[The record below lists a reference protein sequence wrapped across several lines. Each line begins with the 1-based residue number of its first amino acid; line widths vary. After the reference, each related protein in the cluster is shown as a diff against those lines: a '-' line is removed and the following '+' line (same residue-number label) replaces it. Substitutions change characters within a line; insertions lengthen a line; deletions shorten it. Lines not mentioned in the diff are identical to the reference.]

1 MNSRAAPRCGSLRA
15 EPARGPVSL
24 GGDNMLR
31 KFASVAA
38 CIAAAAAVF
47 PGAASAQSDY
57 PNKPLRLIVPFPPGG
72 STDIIGRIVAQR
84 LGEKLGQQIVVDNR
98 GGAGGTI
105 GTDAAAKASPDGYT
119 LAVGTTSTHAVAPG
133 AYSKLGYDPIKDF
146 APVSLVAITPYLLV
160 VNAQVPARSLKE
172 FVTLAK
178 SLPGK
183 LNYAAPGAGSTTH
196 LAMEILKDVAA
207 INVVHIPYKGNGP
220 AEIAVLANEVQ
231 AIFGSMPALLQQVKA
246 NKLRPLAV
254 GTARRSPAVPD
265 VPTVAELG
273 YPGFEAALWLGIV
286 APAGTPARAV
296 ERLARELNGIVA
308 TPDFREAMDKNGAEP
323 VSNTPEQFATLI
335 RQEADRYGKVMKA
348 LGIKL
353 D

>member
-1 MNSRAAPRCGSLRA
+1 
-15 EPARGPVSL
+15 
-24 GGDNMLR
+24 
-31 KFASVAA
+31 
-38 CIAAAAAVF
+38 VF
-47 PGAASAQSDY
+47 PGTVSAQSDY

-72 STDIIGRIVAQR
+72 STDIVGRIVALR
-84 LGEKLGQQIVVDNR
+84 LSEKLGQPIVVDNR

-105 GTDAAAKASPDGYT
+105 GTDAAAKAAPDGYT

-133 AYSKLGYDPIKDF
+133 AYSKLGYDPVKDF
-146 APVSLVAITPYLLV
+146 APVSLVAVTPYLLV
-160 VNAQVPARSLKE
+160 VNAQVPANSLKE

-178 SLPGK
+178 SQPGK
-183 LNYAAPGAGSTTH
+183 LNYASAGAGSTTH
-196 LAMEILKDVAA
+196 LAMEMLKDVAA

-220 AEIAVLANEVQ
+220 AEVAVLAGEVQ
-231 AIFGSMPALLQQVKA
+231 AIFGSMPALLAQVKA
-246 NKLRPLAV
+246 GKLRPLAV

-286 APAGTPARAV
+286 APAGTPARAI

-308 TPDFREAMDKNGAEP
+308 TPAFREAMDKNGAEP
-323 VSNTPEQFATLI
+323 ISNTPEQFATLI
-335 RQEADRYGKVMKA
+335 RQEAERYGKVVKA

>member
-1 MNSRAAPRCGSLRA
+1 M
-15 EPARGPVSL
+15 
-24 GGDNMLR
+24 R

-38 CIAAAAAVF
+38 CIAVAASVF
-47 PGAASAQSDY
+47 PCAVSAQSDY
-57 PNKPLRLIVPFPPGG
+57 PTKPLRLIVPFPPGG
-72 STDIIGRIVAQR
+72 STDIIGRIVALR
-84 LGEKLGQQIVVDNR
+84 LSEKLGQAIVVDNR

-105 GTDAAAKASPDGYT
+105 GTDAAAKAAPDGYT

-133 AYSKLGYDPIKDF
+133 AYSKLGYDPVKDF
-146 APVSLVAITPYLLV
+146 APISLVAVTPYLLV
-160 VNAQVPARSLKE
+160 VNAQVPANSLKE

-178 SLPGK
+178 SQPGK
-183 LNYAAPGAGSTTH
+183 LNYASAGAGSTTH
-196 LAMEILKDVAA
+196 LAMEMLKDVAG

-220 AEIAVLANEVQ
+220 AEVAVLAGEVQ
-231 AIFGSMPALLQQVKA
+231 TIFGSMPALLAQVKA

-323 VSNTPEQFATLI
+323 ISNTPEQFATLI
-335 RQEADRYGKVMKA
+335 KQEADRYGKVVKA

>member
-1 MNSRAAPRCGSLRA
+1 M
-15 EPARGPVSL
+15 V
-24 GGDNMLR
+24 R
-31 KFASVAA
+31 KLASVAA
-38 CIAAAAAVF
+38 CIAAIAAVF
-47 PGAASAQSDY
+47 PCAVSAQSDY

-84 LGEKLGQQIVVDNR
+84 LSEKLGQQIVVDNR

-146 APVSLVAITPYLLV
+146 APVSLVAVTPYLLV
-160 VNAQVPARSLKE
+160 VNAQVPAKSLKE

-178 SLPGK
+178 SQPGK
-183 LNYAAPGAGSTTH
+183 LNYASAGAGSTTH
-196 LAMEILKDVAA
+196 LAMEMLKDVAA

-323 VSNTPEQFATLI
+323 TSNTPEQFATLI
-335 RQEADRYGKVMKA
+335 RQEADRYGKVVRA
-348 LGIKL
+348 LGIRL

>member
-1 MNSRAAPRCGSLRA
+1 
-15 EPARGPVSL
+15 
-24 GGDNMLR
+24 MLR

-47 PGAASAQSDY
+47 PCAVSAQSEY

-84 LGEKLGQQIVVDNR
+84 LGEKLGQQIIVDNR

-105 GTDAAAKASPDGYT
+105 GTDAAAKAAPDGYT

-133 AYSKLGYDPIKDF
+133 AYSKLGYDPVRDF
-146 APVSLVAITPYLLV
+146 APVSLVAVTPYLLV
-160 VNAQVPARSLKE
+160 VNAQVPAKSLKE

-178 SLPGK
+178 SQPGK
-183 LNYAAPGAGSTTH
+183 LNYASAGAGSTTH
-196 LAMEILKDVAA
+196 LAMEMLKDVAA

-220 AEIAVLANEVQ
+220 AEVAVLAGEVQ
-231 AIFGSMPALLQQVKA
+231 TIFGSMPALLAQVKA

-286 APAGTPARAV
+286 APAGTPASAIG
-296 ERLARELNGIVA
+296 RLSRELKDIVA
-308 TPDFREAMDKNGAEP
+308 TPAFREAMDKNGAEP
-323 VSNTPEQFATLI
+323 ISNTPEQFATLI
-335 RQEADRYGKVMKA
+335 RQEADRYGKVVKA

>member
-1 MNSRAAPRCGSLRA
+1 MR
-15 EPARGPVSL
+15 V
-24 GGDNMLR
+24 
-31 KFASVAA
+31 
-38 CIAAAAAVF
+38 
-47 PGAASAQSDY
+47 
-57 PNKPLRLIVPFPPGG
+57 IVPFAPGG
-72 STDIIGRIVAQR
+72 GSDILARVLVPR
-84 LGEKLGQQIVVDNR
+84 LTEYLGQPFVVDNR

-105 GTDAAAKASPDGYT
+105 GTDAAAKAAPDGYT

-133 AYSKLGYDPIKDF
+133 AYSKLGYDPVKDF
-146 APVSLVAITPYLLV
+146 APVSLVAVTPYLLV
-160 VNAQVPARSLKE
+160 VNAQVPANSLKE

-178 SLPGK
+178 SQPGK
-183 LNYAAPGAGSTTH
+183 LNYASAGAGSTTH
-196 LAMEILKDVAA
+196 LAMEMLKDVAA

-220 AEIAVLANEVQ
+220 AEVAVLAGEVQ
-231 AIFGSMPALLQQVKA
+231 AIFGSMPALLAQVKA
-246 NKLRPLAV
+246 GKLRPLAV

-286 APAGTPARAV
+286 APAGTPARAI

-308 TPDFREAMDKNGAEP
+308 TPAFREAMDKNGAEP
-323 VSNTPEQFATLI
+323 ISNTPEQFATLI
-335 RQEADRYGKVMKA
+335 RQEADRYGKVVKA